1 MNNVQWFCHR
11 LWLRGFIWNFS
22 NYFTAQTLN
31 LKPCKVTSYCYSPN
45 IDPLGHCN
53 ILSAQI
59 LTPVILNLQPCRSP
73 LTAVV
78 DSKVKALSDDDLL
91 DTMYPS
97 PEELGQYWAHL
108 LPDFDDHWLR
118 GYPERWCR
126 CIPIVLWGDEGTL
139 NSSSWM
145 VVSWNPSRQ

>member
-1 MNNVQWFCHR
+1 MSN
-11 LWLRGFIWNFS
+11 GFAIVYGYGALSGISQITLQPKPLTSNPVKLPPTAIPLILIIW
-22 NYFTAQTLN
+22 A
-31 LKPCKVTSYCYSPN
+31 
-45 IDPLGHCN
+45 IA

-91 DTMYPS
+91 ETMYPS

-108 LPDFDDHWLR
+108 LPDFEDHWLR